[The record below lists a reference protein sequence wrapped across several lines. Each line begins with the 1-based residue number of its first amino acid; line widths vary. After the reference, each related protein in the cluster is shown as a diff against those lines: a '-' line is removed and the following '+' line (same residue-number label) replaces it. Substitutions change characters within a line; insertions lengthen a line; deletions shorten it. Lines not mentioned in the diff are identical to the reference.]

1 MAHTQEFRK
10 INIEGYFK
18 VGMSVEVDDLAL
30 IEEALSSEELDN
42 DEEISTQLEEMG
54 SETDPNLTDL
64 PEIELGV
71 DQLKG
76 VGAVTQKKLATFGV
90 TSLIDL
96 CIRGSQEIKEITGV
110 EKGTCDSWV
119 FQAQKILEE
128 AGMIRKSDMSTKEL
142 YEYQMNY
149 PVIATKCTDLDN
161 LIDGGV
167 RPEAV
172 YEVYGEFGA
181 GKTQFCLSLIAETV
195 ADNENVIVIDCED
208 TFKPRRLLEILVAR
222 GFAEDAEDAVHY
234 LDQVT
239 YLYCPNT
246 EQLMGTINSLTPL
259 MEKTKPKL
267 VILDGAIGQFREE
280 YLGRGTLAA
289 RQMQIARLMS
299 HIKNISFYLK
309 TAVVFTNQVQSDPA
323 MMFGD
328 PIKPIGGN
336 VVAHASTYR
345 LYFKK
350 SGKKRLARMIDSPEH
365 AMSDAEYILNDKGMD
380 NVE

>member
-1 MAHTQEFRK
+1 MVVEDDS
-10 INIEGYFK
+10 IE
-18 VGMSVEVDDLAL
+18 S
-30 IEEALSSEELDN
+30 DN
-42 DEEISTQLEEMG
+42 TLEETQTPT
-54 SETDPNLTDL
+54 ETTEIAAVDL
-64 PEIELGV
+64 ELGV

-76 VGAVTQKKLATFGV
+76 VGSVTQKKLETFGV

-96 CIRGSQEIKEITGV
+96 CIRGAQEIKEITGV
-110 EKGTCDSWV
+110 AKPTCDSWV
-119 FQAQKILEE
+119 FQSQKLLEDN
-128 AGMIRKSDMSTKEL
+128 GLIRKSDMSTNEL
-142 YEYQMNY
+142 WEYQKAY
-149 PVIATKCTDLDN
+149 PVISTKCDEVDN
-161 LIDGGV
+161 LISGGV
-167 RPEAV
+167 RPEAT

-181 GKTQFCLSLIAETV
+181 GKTQFCNSLTVETIH
-195 ADNENVIVIDCED
+195 DGNNVIWIDCED
-208 TFKPRRLLEILVAR
+208 TFKPNRIAEMLKAR
-222 GFAEDAEDAVHY
+222 EYAENDEEVGEH
-234 LDQVT
+234 LNQIT

-246 EQLMGTINSLTPL
+246 EQLMGTINGLSKILDD
-259 MEKTKPKL
+259 KKPKL

-280 YLGRGTLAA
+280 YLGRGTLAE

-299 HIKNISFYLK
+299 HIKNISFYFRC
-309 TAVVFTNQVQSDPA
+309 AVVFTNQVQSDPS

-365 AMSDAEYILNDKGMD
+365 AMADAEYILDSKGMS

>member
-1 MAHTQEFRK
+1 MV
-10 INIEGYFK
+10 IE
-18 VGMSVEVDDLAL
+18 DDSSES
-30 IEEALSSEELDN
+30 EEAL
-42 DEEISTQLEEMG
+42 DETQTPVEM
-54 SETDPNLTDL
+54 
-64 PEIELGV
+64 GV

-76 VGAVTQKKLATFGV
+76 VGSVTQKKLETFGV

-110 EKGTCDSWV
+110 AKPTCDSWV
-119 FQAQKILEE
+119 FQSQKLLEE
-128 AGMIRKSDMSTKEL
+128 NGLIRRSDMSTTDL
-142 YEYQMNY
+142 WEYQKAY
-149 PVIATKCTDLDN
+149 PVISTKCDEVDN
-161 LIDGGV
+161 LISGGV
-167 RPEAV
+167 RPEAT

-181 GKTQFCLSLIAETV
+181 GKTQFCNSLTVETIH
-195 ADNENVIVIDCED
+195 DGNNVVWIDCED
-208 TFKPRRLLEILVAR
+208 TFKPNRLAEMLKAR
-222 GFAEDAEDAVHY
+222 DYAEDDEEIGGY
-234 LDQVT
+234 LNQIT

-246 EQLMGTINSLTPL
+246 EQLMGTINGLSKILDN
-259 MEKTKPKL
+259 KKPKL

-280 YLGRGTLAA
+280 YLGRGTLAE

-299 HIKNISFYLK
+299 HIKNISFYFRC
-309 TAVVFTNQVQSDPA
+309 AVVFTNQVQSDPS

-365 AMSDAEYILNDKGMD
+365 AMADAEYILDAKGMS

>member
-1 MAHTQEFRK
+1 MVVEDDS
-10 INIEGYFK
+10 IE
-18 VGMSVEVDDLAL
+18 S
-30 IEEALSSEELDN
+30 DN
-42 DEEISTQLEEMG
+42 TLEETQTPT
-54 SETDPNLTDL
+54 ETTEIETVDL
-64 PEIELGV
+64 ELGV

-76 VGAVTQKKLATFGV
+76 VGSVTQKKLETFGV

-96 CIRGSQEIKEITGV
+96 CIRGAQEIKEITGV
-110 EKGTCDSWV
+110 AKPTCDSWV
-119 FQAQKILEE
+119 FQSQKLLEE
-128 AGMIRKSDMSTKEL
+128 NGLIRRSDMSTTDLWK
-142 YEYQMNY
+142 YQKAY
-149 PVIATKCTDLDN
+149 PVISTKCDEVDN
-161 LIDGGV
+161 LISGGV
-167 RPEAV
+167 RPEAT

-181 GKTQFCLSLIAETV
+181 GKTQFCNSLTVETIH
-195 ADNENVIVIDCED
+195 DGNNVVWIDCED
-208 TFKPRRLLEILVAR
+208 TFKPNRLAEMLKAR
-222 GFAEDAEDAVHY
+222 DYAEDDEEIGGY
-234 LDQVT
+234 LNQIT

-246 EQLMGTINSLTPL
+246 EQLMGTINGLSKILDN
-259 MEKTKPKL
+259 KKPKL

-280 YLGRGTLAA
+280 YLGRGTLAE

-299 HIKNISFYLK
+299 HIKNISFYFRC
-309 TAVVFTNQVQSDPA
+309 AVVFTNQVQSDPS

-365 AMSDAEYILNDKGMD
+365 AMADAEYVLDARGMS

>member
-1 MAHTQEFRK
+1 MVVEDDS
-10 INIEGYFK
+10 IE
-18 VGMSVEVDDLAL
+18 S
-30 IEEALSSEELDN
+30 DN
-42 DEEISTQLEEMG
+42 TLEETQTPT
-54 SETDPNLTDL
+54 ETTEIAAVDL
-64 PEIELGV
+64 ELGV

-76 VGAVTQKKLATFGV
+76 VGSVTQKKLETFGV

-96 CIRGSQEIKEITGV
+96 CIRGAQEIKEITGV
-110 EKGTCDSWV
+110 AKPTCDSWV
-119 FQAQKILEE
+119 FQSQKLLEDN
-128 AGMIRKSDMSTKEL
+128 GLIRKSDMSTNEL
-142 YEYQMNY
+142 WEYQKAY
-149 PVIATKCTDLDN
+149 PVISTKCDEVDN
-161 LIDGGV
+161 LISGGV
-167 RPEAV
+167 RPEAT

-181 GKTQFCLSLIAETV
+181 GKTQFCNSLTVETIH
-195 ADNENVIVIDCED
+195 DGNNVIWIDCED
-208 TFKPRRLLEILVAR
+208 TFKPNRIAEMLKAR
-222 GFAEDAEDAVHY
+222 EYAENDEEVGEY
-234 LDQVT
+234 LNQIT

-246 EQLMGTINSLTPL
+246 EQLMGTINGLSKILDD
-259 MEKTKPKL
+259 KKPKL

-280 YLGRGTLAA
+280 YLGRGTLAE

-299 HIKNISFYLK
+299 HIKNISFYFRC
-309 TAVVFTNQVQSDPA
+309 AVVFTNQVQSDPS

-365 AMSDAEYILNDKGMD
+365 AMADAEYILDAKGMS

>member
-1 MAHTQEFRK
+1 MV
-10 INIEGYFK
+10 IE
-18 VGMSVEVDDLAL
+18 DDSSES
-30 IEEALSSEELDN
+30 EEAL
-42 DEEISTQLEEMG
+42 DETQTPVEM
-54 SETDPNLTDL
+54 
-64 PEIELGV
+64 GV

-76 VGAVTQKKLATFGV
+76 VGSVTQKKLETFGV

-110 EKGTCDSWV
+110 AKPTCDSWV
-119 FQAQKILEE
+119 FQSQKLLEE
-128 AGMIRKSDMSTKEL
+128 NGLIRRSDMSTTDL
-142 YEYQMNY
+142 WEYQKAY
-149 PVIATKCTDLDN
+149 PVISTKCDEVDN
-161 LIDGGV
+161 LISGGV
-167 RPEAV
+167 RPEAT

-181 GKTQFCLSLIAETV
+181 GKTQFCNSLTVETIH
-195 ADNENVIVIDCED
+195 DGNNVVWIDCED
-208 TFKPRRLLEILVAR
+208 TFKPNRLAEMLKAR
-222 GFAEDAEDAVHY
+222 DYAEDDEEIGGY
-234 LDQVT
+234 LNQIT

-246 EQLMGTINSLTPL
+246 EQLMGTINGLSKILDN
-259 MEKTKPKL
+259 KKPKL

-280 YLGRGTLAA
+280 YLGRGTLAE

-299 HIKNISFYLK
+299 HIKNISFYFRC
-309 TAVVFTNQVQSDPA
+309 AVVFTNQVQSDPS

-365 AMSDAEYILNDKGMD
+365 AMADAEYVLDARGMS

>member
-1 MAHTQEFRK
+1 MVVEDDS
-10 INIEGYFK
+10 IE
-18 VGMSVEVDDLAL
+18 S
-30 IEEALSSEELDN
+30 DN
-42 DEEISTQLEEMG
+42 TLEETQTPT
-54 SETDPNLTDL
+54 ETTETEAVDL
-64 PEIELGV
+64 ELGV

-76 VGAVTQKKLATFGV
+76 VGSVTQKKLETFGV

-96 CIRGSQEIKEITGV
+96 CIRGAQEIKEITGV
-110 EKGTCDSWV
+110 AKPTCDSWV
-119 FQAQKILEE
+119 FQSQKLLEDN
-128 AGMIRKSDMSTKEL
+128 GLIRKSDMSTNEL
-142 YEYQMNY
+142 WEYQKAY
-149 PVIATKCTDLDN
+149 PVISTKCDEVDN
-161 LIDGGV
+161 LISGGV
-167 RPEAV
+167 RPEAT

-181 GKTQFCLSLIAETV
+181 GKTQFCNSLTVETIH
-195 ADNENVIVIDCED
+195 DGNNVIWIDCED
-208 TFKPRRLLEILVAR
+208 TFKPNRIAEMLKAR
-222 GFAEDAEDAVHY
+222 EYAEDDEEVGKY
-234 LDQVT
+234 LNQIT

-246 EQLMGTINSLTPL
+246 EQLMGTINGLSKILDD
-259 MEKTKPKL
+259 KKPKL

-280 YLGRGTLAA
+280 YLGRGTLAE

-299 HIKNISFYLK
+299 HIKNISFYFRC
-309 TAVVFTNQVQSDPA
+309 AVVFTNQVQSDPS

-365 AMSDAEYILNDKGMD
+365 AMADAEYILTAKGID

>member
-1 MAHTQEFRK
+1 MV
-10 INIEGYFK
+10 IE
-18 VGMSVEVDDLAL
+18 DDS
-30 IEEALSSEELDN
+30 IESEEILD
-42 DEEISTQLEEMG
+42 ETQTSVKM
-54 SETDPNLTDL
+54 
-64 PEIELGV
+64 GV

-76 VGAVTQKKLATFGV
+76 VGAVTQKKLETFGV

-110 EKGTCDSWV
+110 AKPTCDSWV
-119 FQAQKILEE
+119 FQAPKLLEDN
-128 AGMIRKSDMSTKEL
+128 GLIRKSDMSTTEL
-142 YEYQMNY
+142 WEYQKAY
-149 PVIATKCTDLDN
+149 PVIATKCDEVDN

-167 RPEAV
+167 RPEAT
-172 YEVYGEFGA
+172 YEIYGEFGA
-181 GKTQFCLSLIAETV
+181 GKTQFCNSLTVETIH
-195 ADNENVIVIDCED
+195 DGNNVIWIDCED
-208 TFKPRRLLEILVAR
+208 TFKPNRIAQILKAR
-222 GFAEDAEDAVHY
+222 EYVDSDEEVSGY
-234 LDQVT
+234 LNQIT

-246 EQLMGTINSLTPL
+246 EQLMGTINGLSKILD
-259 MEKTKPKL
+259 EKKPKL

-280 YLGRGTLAA
+280 YLGRGTLAE

-299 HIKNISFYLK
+299 HIKNISFYFRC
-309 TAVVFTNQVQSDPA
+309 AVVFTNQVQSDPS

-365 AMSDAEYILNDKGMD
+365 AMADAEYILDARGMS

>member
-1 MAHTQEFRK
+1 MIVVEDDSIESDNTMEETQTPTETTE
-10 INIEGYFK
+10 IAA
-18 VGMSVEVDDLAL
+18 VDL
-30 IEEALSSEELDN
+30 
-42 DEEISTQLEEMG
+42 
-54 SETDPNLTDL
+54 
-64 PEIELGV
+64 ELGV

-76 VGAVTQKKLATFGV
+76 VGSVTQKKLETFGV

-96 CIRGSQEIKEITGV
+96 CIRGAQEIKEITGV
-110 EKGTCDSWV
+110 AKPTCDSWV
-119 FQAQKILEE
+119 FQSQKLLEDN
-128 AGMIRKSDMSTKEL
+128 GLIRKSDMSTNEL
-142 YEYQMNY
+142 WEYQKAY
-149 PVIATKCTDLDN
+149 PVISTKCDEVDN
-161 LIDGGV
+161 LISGGV
-167 RPEAV
+167 RPEAT

-181 GKTQFCLSLIAETV
+181 GKTQFCNSLTVETIH
-195 ADNENVIVIDCED
+195 DGNNVIWIDCED
-208 TFKPRRLLEILVAR
+208 TFKPNRIAEMLKAR
-222 GFAEDAEDAVHY
+222 EYAENDEEVGEY
-234 LDQVT
+234 LNQIT

-246 EQLMGTINSLTPL
+246 EQLMGTINGLSKILDD
-259 MEKTKPKL
+259 KKPKL

-280 YLGRGTLAA
+280 YLGRGTLAE

-299 HIKNISFYLK
+299 HIKNISFYFRC
-309 TAVVFTNQVQSDPA
+309 AVVFTNQVQSDPS

-365 AMSDAEYILNDKGMD
+365 AMADAEYILDAKGMS

>member
-1 MAHTQEFRK
+1 MVVEDDS
-10 INIEGYFK
+10 IE
-18 VGMSVEVDDLAL
+18 S
-30 IEEALSSEELDN
+30 DN
-42 DEEISTQLEEMG
+42 TLEETQTPT
-54 SETDPNLTDL
+54 ETTEIAAVDL
-64 PEIELGV
+64 ELGV

-76 VGAVTQKKLATFGV
+76 VGSVTQKKLETFGV

-96 CIRGSQEIKEITGV
+96 CIRGAQEIKEITGV
-110 EKGTCDSWV
+110 AKPTCDSWV
-119 FQAQKILEE
+119 FQSQKLLEDN
-128 AGMIRKSDMSTKEL
+128 GLIRKSDMSTNEL
-142 YEYQMNY
+142 WEYQKAY
-149 PVIATKCTDLDN
+149 PVISTKCDEVDN
-161 LIDGGV
+161 LISGGV
-167 RPEAV
+167 RPEAT

-181 GKTQFCLSLIAETV
+181 GKTQFCNSLTVETIH
-195 ADNENVIVIDCED
+195 DGNNVIWIDCED
-208 TFKPRRLLEILVAR
+208 TFKPNRIAEMLKAR
-222 GFAEDAEDAVHY
+222 EYAENDEEVGEH
-234 LDQVT
+234 LNQIT

-246 EQLMGTINSLTPL
+246 EQLMGTINGLSKILDD
-259 MEKTKPKL
+259 KKPKL

-280 YLGRGTLAA
+280 YLGRGTLAE

-299 HIKNISFYLK
+299 HIKNISFYFRC
-309 TAVVFTNQVQSDPA
+309 AVVFTIQVQSDPS

-365 AMSDAEYILNDKGMD
+365 AMADAEYILDSKGMS

>member
-1 MAHTQEFRK
+1 MVVEDDS
-10 INIEGYFK
+10 IE
-18 VGMSVEVDDLAL
+18 S
-30 IEEALSSEELDN
+30 DN
-42 DEEISTQLEEMG
+42 TLEETQTPT
-54 SETDPNLTDL
+54 ETTEIEAVDL
-64 PEIELGV
+64 ELGV

-76 VGAVTQKKLATFGV
+76 VGSVTQKKLETFGV

-96 CIRGSQEIKEITGV
+96 CIRGAQEIKEITGV
-110 EKGTCDSWV
+110 AKPTCDSWV
-119 FQAQKILEE
+119 FQSQKLLEDN
-128 AGMIRKSDMSTKEL
+128 GLIRKSDMSTNEL
-142 YEYQMNY
+142 WEYQKAY
-149 PVIATKCTDLDN
+149 PVISTKCDEVDN
-161 LIDGGV
+161 LISGGV
-167 RPEAV
+167 RPEAT

-181 GKTQFCLSLIAETV
+181 GKTQFCNSLTVETIH
-195 ADNENVIVIDCED
+195 DGNNVIWIDCED
-208 TFKPRRLLEILVAR
+208 TFKPNRIAEMLKAR
-222 GFAEDAEDAVHY
+222 EYAEDDEEVSGF
-234 LDQVT
+234 LNQIT

-246 EQLMGTINSLTPL
+246 EQLMGTINGLSRILDD
-259 MEKTKPKL
+259 KKPKL

-280 YLGRGTLAA
+280 YLGRGTLAE

-299 HIKNISFYLK
+299 HIKNISFYFRC
-309 TAVVFTNQVQSDPA
+309 AVVFTNQVQSDPS

-365 AMSDAEYILNDKGMD
+365 AMADAEYILDAKGMS

>member
-1 MAHTQEFRK
+1 MVIEDDSIESDKALDETQTPTETTE
-10 INIEGYFK
+10 IAA
-18 VGMSVEVDDLAL
+18 VDL
-30 IEEALSSEELDN
+30 
-42 DEEISTQLEEMG
+42 
-54 SETDPNLTDL
+54 
-64 PEIELGV
+64 ELGV

-76 VGAVTQKKLATFGV
+76 VGSVTQKKLETFGV

-96 CIRGSQEIKEITGV
+96 CIRGAQEIKEITGV
-110 EKGTCDSWV
+110 AKPTCDSWV
-119 FQAQKILEE
+119 FQSQKLLEDN
-128 AGMIRKSDMSTKEL
+128 GLIRRSDMNTNEL
-142 YEYQMNY
+142 WAYQKAY
-149 PVIATKCTDLDN
+149 PVISTKCVEVDN
-161 LIDGGV
+161 LISGGV
-167 RPEAV
+167 RPEAT

-181 GKTQFCLSLIAETV
+181 GKTQFCNSLTVETIH
-195 ADNENVIVIDCED
+195 DGNNVIWIDCED
-208 TFKPRRLLEILVAR
+208 TFKPNRIAEILKAR
-222 GFAEDAEDAVHY
+222 EYAENDEDISKY
-234 LDQVT
+234 LNQIT

-246 EQLMGTINSLTPL
+246 EQLMGTINGLSKILDL
-259 MEKTKPKL
+259 KKPKL

-280 YLGRGTLAA
+280 YLGRGTLAE

-299 HIKNISFYLK
+299 HIKNISFYFRC
-309 TAVVFTNQVQSDPA
+309 AVVFTNQVQSDPS

-365 AMSDAEYILNDKGMD
+365 AMADAEYILDAKGMS

>member
-1 MAHTQEFRK
+1 MVVEDDS
-10 INIEGYFK
+10 IE
-18 VGMSVEVDDLAL
+18 S
-30 IEEALSSEELDN
+30 DN
-42 DEEISTQLEEMG
+42 TLEETQTPT
-54 SETDPNLTDL
+54 ETTEIASVDL
-64 PEIELGV
+64 ELGV

-76 VGAVTQKKLATFGV
+76 VGSVTQKKLETFGV

-96 CIRGSQEIKEITGV
+96 CIRGAQEIKEITGV
-110 EKGTCDSWV
+110 AKPTCDSWV
-119 FQAQKILEE
+119 FQSQKLLEDN
-128 AGMIRKSDMSTKEL
+128 GIIRKSDMSTNEL
-142 YEYQMNY
+142 WEYQKAY
-149 PVIATKCTDLDN
+149 PVISTKCDEVDN
-161 LIDGGV
+161 LISGGV
-167 RPEAV
+167 RPEAT

-181 GKTQFCLSLIAETV
+181 GKTQFCNSLTVETIH
-195 ADNENVIVIDCED
+195 DGNNVIWIDCED
-208 TFKPRRLLEILVAR
+208 TFKPNRIAEMLKAR
-222 GFAEDAEDAVHY
+222 EYAENDEEVGEH
-234 LDQVT
+234 LNQIT

-246 EQLMGTINSLTPL
+246 EQLMGTINGLSKILDD
-259 MEKTKPKL
+259 KKPKL

-280 YLGRGTLAA
+280 YLGRGTLAE

-299 HIKNISFYLK
+299 HIKNISFYFRC
-309 TAVVFTNQVQSDPA
+309 AVVFTNQVQSDPS

-365 AMSDAEYILNDKGMD
+365 AMADAEYILTAKGMD

>member
-1 MAHTQEFRK
+1 MVVEDDS
-10 INIEGYFK
+10 IE
-18 VGMSVEVDDLAL
+18 S
-30 IEEALSSEELDN
+30 DN
-42 DEEISTQLEEMG
+42 TLEETQTPT
-54 SETDPNLTDL
+54 ETTEIASVDL
-64 PEIELGV
+64 ELGV

-76 VGAVTQKKLATFGV
+76 VGSVTQKKLETFGV

-96 CIRGSQEIKEITGV
+96 CIRGAQEIKEITGV
-110 EKGTCDSWV
+110 AKPTCDSWV
-119 FQAQKILEE
+119 FQSQKLLEDN
-128 AGMIRKSDMSTKEL
+128 GIIRKSDMSTNEL
-142 YEYQMNY
+142 WEYQKAY
-149 PVIATKCTDLDN
+149 PVISTKCDEVDN
-161 LIDGGV
+161 LISGGV
-167 RPEAV
+167 RPEAT

-181 GKTQFCLSLIAETV
+181 GKTQFCNSLTVETIH
-195 ADNENVIVIDCED
+195 DGNNVIWIDCED
-208 TFKPRRLLEILVAR
+208 TFKPNRIAEMLKAR
-222 GFAEDAEDAVHY
+222 EYAENDEEVGEH
-234 LDQVT
+234 LNQIT

-246 EQLMGTINSLTPL
+246 EQLMGTINGLSKILDD
-259 MEKTKPKL
+259 KKPKL

-280 YLGRGTLAA
+280 YLGRGTLAE

-299 HIKNISFYLK
+299 HIKNISFYFRC
-309 TAVVFTNQVQSDPA
+309 AVVFTNQVQSDPS

-365 AMSDAEYILNDKGMD
+365 AMADAEYILDSKGMS

>member
-1 MAHTQEFRK
+1 MVVEDDS
-10 INIEGYFK
+10 IE
-18 VGMSVEVDDLAL
+18 S
-30 IEEALSSEELDN
+30 DN
-42 DEEISTQLEEMG
+42 TLEETQTPT
-54 SETDPNLTDL
+54 ETTEIETVDL
-64 PEIELGV
+64 ELGV

-76 VGAVTQKKLATFGV
+76 VGSVTQKKLETFGV

-96 CIRGSQEIKEITGV
+96 CIRGAQEIKEITGV
-110 EKGTCDSWV
+110 AKPTCDSWV
-119 FQAQKILEE
+119 FQSQKLLEE
-128 AGMIRKSDMSTKEL
+128 NGLIRRSDMSTTDL
-142 YEYQMNY
+142 WEYQKAY
-149 PVIATKCTDLDN
+149 PVISTKCDEVDN
-161 LIDGGV
+161 LISGGV
-167 RPEAV
+167 RPEAT

-181 GKTQFCLSLIAETV
+181 GKTQFCNSLTVETIH
-195 ADNENVIVIDCED
+195 DGNNVVWIDCED
-208 TFKPRRLLEILVAR
+208 TFKPNRLAEMLKAR
-222 GFAEDAEDAVHY
+222 DYAEDDEEIGGY
-234 LDQVT
+234 LNQIT

-246 EQLMGTINSLTPL
+246 EQLMGTINGLSKILDN
-259 MEKTKPKL
+259 KKPKL

-280 YLGRGTLAA
+280 YLGRGTLAE

-299 HIKNISFYLK
+299 HIKNISFYFRC
-309 TAVVFTNQVQSDPA
+309 AVVFTNQVQSDPS

-365 AMSDAEYILNDKGMD
+365 AMADAEYVLDARGMS

>member
-1 MAHTQEFRK
+1 MVVEDDS
-10 INIEGYFK
+10 IE
-18 VGMSVEVDDLAL
+18 S
-30 IEEALSSEELDN
+30 DN
-42 DEEISTQLEEMG
+42 TLEETQTPT
-54 SETDPNLTDL
+54 ETTEIAAVDL
-64 PEIELGV
+64 ELGV

-76 VGAVTQKKLATFGV
+76 VGSVTQKKLETFGV

-96 CIRGSQEIKEITGV
+96 CIRGAQEIKEITGV
-110 EKGTCDSWV
+110 AKPTCDSWV
-119 FQAQKILEE
+119 FQSQKLLEDN
-128 AGMIRKSDMSTKEL
+128 GIIRKSDMSTNEL
-142 YEYQMNY
+142 WEYQKAY
-149 PVIATKCTDLDN
+149 PVISTKCDEVDN
-161 LIDGGV
+161 LISGGV
-167 RPEAV
+167 RPEAT

-181 GKTQFCLSLIAETV
+181 GKTQFCNSLTVETIH
-195 ADNENVIVIDCED
+195 DGNNVIWIDCED
-208 TFKPRRLLEILVAR
+208 TFKPNRIAEMLKAR
-222 GFAEDAEDAVHY
+222 EYAEDDEEVGKY
-234 LDQVT
+234 LNQIT

-246 EQLMGTINSLTPL
+246 EQLMGTINGLSKILDD
-259 MEKTKPKL
+259 KKPKL

-280 YLGRGTLAA
+280 YLGRGTLAE

-299 HIKNISFYLK
+299 HIKNISFYFRC
-309 TAVVFTNQVQSDPA
+309 AVVFTNQVQSDPS

-365 AMSDAEYILNDKGMD
+365 AMADAEYILDAKGMS

>member
-1 MAHTQEFRK
+1 MVIDDDE
-10 INIEGYFK
+10 NE
-18 VGMSVEVDDLAL
+18 SVEA
-30 IEEALSSEELDN
+30 
-42 DEEISTQLEEMG
+42 LEETQNPIQN
-54 SETDPNLTDL
+54 ETEIAIADL
-64 PEIELGV
+64 ELGV

-76 VGAVTQKKLATFGV
+76 VGAVTQKKLQTFGV

-96 CIRGSQEIKEITGV
+96 CIRGAQEIKEITGV
-110 EKGTCDSWV
+110 AKPTCDNWV
-119 FQAQKILEE
+119 FQSQKLLEE
-128 AGMIRKSDMSTKEL
+128 NNMIRRSDMSTVDL
-142 YEYQMNY
+142 WEYQ
-149 PVIATKCTDLDN
+149 KCTEVDN

-167 RPEAV
+167 RPEAT

-181 GKTQFCLSLIAETV
+181 GKTQFCNSLTVETIH
-195 ADNENVIVIDCED
+195 DGNNVIWIDCED
-208 TFKPRRLLEILVAR
+208 TFKPNRIAEILKAR
-222 GFAEDAEDAVHY
+222 EYAEDDEECAKY
-234 LDQVT
+234 LSQIT

-246 EQLMGTINSLTPL
+246 EQLMGTINGLSKILDA
-259 MEKTKPKL
+259 KKPKL

-280 YLGRGTLAA
+280 YLGRGTLAE

-299 HIKNISFYLK
+299 HIKNISFYFRC
-309 TAVVFTNQVQSDPA
+309 AVVFTNQVQSDPS

-336 VVAHASTYR
+336 IVAHASGYR

-365 AMSDAEYILNDKGMD
+365 AMADAEYILTAKGID

>member
-1 MAHTQEFRK
+1 MVIEDDSIESDKALDETQTPTETTE
-10 INIEGYFK
+10 IA
-18 VGMSVEVDDLAL
+18 SVDL
-30 IEEALSSEELDN
+30 
-42 DEEISTQLEEMG
+42 
-54 SETDPNLTDL
+54 
-64 PEIELGV
+64 ELGV

-76 VGAVTQKKLATFGV
+76 VGSVTQKKLETFGV

-96 CIRGSQEIKEITGV
+96 CIRGAQEIKEITGV
-110 EKGTCDSWV
+110 AKPTCDSWV
-119 FQAQKILEE
+119 FQSQKLLEDN
-128 AGMIRKSDMSTKEL
+128 GLIRRSDMNTNEL
-142 YEYQMNY
+142 WAYQKAY
-149 PVIATKCTDLDN
+149 PVISTKCDEVDN
-161 LIDGGV
+161 LISGGV
-167 RPEAV
+167 RPEAT

-181 GKTQFCLSLIAETV
+181 GKTQFCNSLTVETIH
-195 ADNENVIVIDCED
+195 DGNNVIWIDCED
-208 TFKPRRLLEILVAR
+208 TFKPNRIAEMLKAR
-222 GFAEDAEDAVHY
+222 EYAENDEDVSKY
-234 LDQVT
+234 LNQIT

-246 EQLMGTINSLTPL
+246 EQLMGTINGLSKILDL
-259 MEKTKPKL
+259 KKPKL

-280 YLGRGTLAA
+280 YLGRGTLAE

-299 HIKNISFYLK
+299 HIKNISFYFRC
-309 TAVVFTNQVQSDPA
+309 AVVFTNQVQSDPS

-365 AMSDAEYILNDKGMD
+365 AMADAEYILDAKGMS

>member
-1 MAHTQEFRK
+1 MV
-10 INIEGYFK
+10 IE
-18 VGMSVEVDDLAL
+18 DDS
-30 IEEALSSEELDN
+30 IESD
-42 DEEISTQLEEMG
+42 DTLEETQTPT
-54 SETDPNLTDL
+54 ETTEIAAVDL
-64 PEIELGV
+64 ELGV

-76 VGAVTQKKLATFGV
+76 VGSVTQKKLETFGV

-96 CIRGSQEIKEITGV
+96 CIRGAQEIKEITGV
-110 EKGTCDSWV
+110 AKPTCDSWV
-119 FQAQKILEE
+119 FQSQKLLEDN
-128 AGMIRKSDMSTKEL
+128 GLIRKSDMSTNEL
-142 YEYQMNY
+142 WEYQKAY
-149 PVIATKCTDLDN
+149 PVISTKCDEVDN
-161 LIDGGV
+161 LISGGV
-167 RPEAV
+167 RPEAT

-181 GKTQFCLSLIAETV
+181 GKTQFCNSLTVETIH
-195 ADNENVIVIDCED
+195 DGNNVIWIDCED
-208 TFKPRRLLEILVAR
+208 TFKPNRIAEMLKAR
-222 GFAEDAEDAVHY
+222 EYAENDEEVGEY
-234 LDQVT
+234 LNQIT

-246 EQLMGTINSLTPL
+246 EQLMGTINGLSKILDD
-259 MEKTKPKL
+259 KKPKL

-280 YLGRGTLAA
+280 YLGRGTLAE

-299 HIKNISFYLK
+299 HIKNISFYFRC
-309 TAVVFTNQVQSDPA
+309 AVVFTNQVQSDPS

-365 AMSDAEYILNDKGMD
+365 AMADAEYILDAKGMS

>member
-1 MAHTQEFRK
+1 MVVEDDS
-10 INIEGYFK
+10 IE
-18 VGMSVEVDDLAL
+18 S
-30 IEEALSSEELDN
+30 DN
-42 DEEISTQLEEMG
+42 TLEETQTPT
-54 SETDPNLTDL
+54 ETTEIAAVDL
-64 PEIELGV
+64 ELGV

-76 VGAVTQKKLATFGV
+76 VGSVTQKKLETFGV

-96 CIRGSQEIKEITGV
+96 CIRGAQEIKEITGV
-110 EKGTCDSWV
+110 AKPTCDSWV
-119 FQAQKILEE
+119 FQSQKLLEE
-128 AGMIRKSDMSTKEL
+128 NGLIRRSDMSTNEL
-142 YEYQMNY
+142 WAYQKAY
-149 PVIATKCTDLDN
+149 PVIATKCDEVDN
-161 LIDGGV
+161 LISGGV
-167 RPEAV
+167 RPEAT

-181 GKTQFCLSLIAETV
+181 GKTQFCNSLTVETIH
-195 ADNENVIVIDCED
+195 DGNNVIWIDCED
-208 TFKPRRLLEILVAR
+208 TFKPNRIAEMLKAR
-222 GFAEDAEDAVHY
+222 EYAEDDEEVGKY
-234 LDQVT
+234 LNQIT

-246 EQLMGTINSLTPL
+246 EQLMGTINGLSKILDD
-259 MEKTKPKL
+259 KKPKL

-280 YLGRGTLAA
+280 YLGRGTLAE

-299 HIKNISFYLK
+299 HIKNISFYFRC
-309 TAVVFTNQVQSDPA
+309 AVVFTNQVQSDPS

-365 AMSDAEYILNDKGMD
+365 AMADAEYILDAKGMS